1 MSLSEDILNF
11 WFEDL
16 DLTRERE
23 KRDLWFKSTPEFDQ
37 AIRDNFLT
45 AYEDAAAGLLDEM
58 MRCRESCLALIL
70 ILDQFSRNLFRNNPQ
85 AFAADSKAREIA
97 RHALDNGFDQDLSE
111 FVKIFF
117 YLPFKHSEELAD
129 QELSVKLFS
138 SMASER
144 TVEPAIGHHDAI
156 ARFGRFPHRNE
167 ALGRTSTAAELAFL
181 TEPDSS
187 F

>member
-58 MRCRESCLALIL
+58 MRC
-70 ILDQFSRNLFRNNPQ
+70 
-85 AFAADSKAREIA
+85 
-97 RHALDNGFDQDLSE
+97 
-111 FVKIFF
+111 
-117 YLPFKHSEELAD
+117 
-129 QELSVKLFS
+129 
-138 SMASER
+138 
-144 TVEPAIGHHDAI
+144 
-156 ARFGRFPHRNE
+156 
-167 ALGRTSTAAELAFL
+167 
-181 TEPDSS
+181 
-187 F
+187 